1 MDFDREIQIVSKIV
15 RGSSL
20 TMIRPLIAITAMIST
35 FSLGKMYEF
44 KFRPDKYGTQPVIPL
59 NEFPQGL
66 AGPDWSE
73 TNFVMD
79 EAIAK
84 RAGVSEY
91 INNLYSKDE
100 NTVWFY
106 VGYYD
111 GRKIEG
117 LHQPEICFPGSGW
130 KQINK
135 TIEQLNITNLRDV
148 RFNAL
153 EFEKNGVHRYTLYTF
168 YYKGK
173 FEPDQSVIERG
184 RAFSDRHFAIITIS
198 ANISESRDASRTL
211 IEELSDS
218 LLKQVIKQLPESKTN

>member
-1 MDFDREIQIVSKIV
+1 MF
-15 RGSSL
+15 
-20 TMIRPLIAITAMIST
+20 RPLIAIVAMIST
-35 FSLGKMYEF
+35 FSLGKIYEF
-44 KFRPDKYGTQPVIPL
+44 NYRPDKSGIQPIIPL
-59 NEFPQGL
+59 NEFPRGL

-73 TNFVMD
+73 TNFVME
-79 EAIAK
+79 EAVAK
-84 RAGVSEY
+84 QAGVSEY
-91 INNLYSKDE
+91 INNVYRKND
-100 NTVWFY
+100 NVVWFY

-130 KQINK
+130 NLVNK
-135 TIEQLNITNLRDV
+135 TIEQLNITNLRNV
-148 RFNAL
+148 RFNVL
-153 EFEKNGVHRYTLYTF
+153 QFEKNSVGRYTLYTF